1 MLLETVNKV
10 KWKTAESVEEEE
22 EEEKVCVEMRCL
34 LVLHTPCVCLK
45 LTVTL
50 CRWIPC
56 VGLCSRGDAPAKET
70 GRVGERSVGI
80 KATTGN

>member
-10 KWKTAESVEEEE
+10 KWKSAESVEEE

-34 LVLHTPCVCLK
+34 LVLIAPGVCLK
-45 LTVTL
+45 LTAVL

-56 VGLCSRGDAPAKET
+56 VGLCSRGDAPARKT
-70 GRVGERSVGI
+70 GNAGERSVGI